1 MKLTINGT
9 ATVAKYVVSTVVG
22 IGTTKIVRTIINNNI
37 EPETTKDQIT
47 VTTASVVIG
56 MMAADATKS
65 YTDSMIDQ
73 VTDAIHTFREHR
85 NAGPIIEED

>member
-9 ATVAKYVVSTVVG
+9 ATVVKYVASAIVG
-22 IGTTKIVRTIINNNI
+22 LGTTKIVRTIIDNNI
-37 EPETTKDQIT
+37 EPETTKDQVT
-47 VTTASVVIG
+47 VGAASIVVG

>member
-56 MMAADATKS
+56 MMAADASKE
-65 YTDSMIDQ
+65 YTNAFIDQ
-73 VTDAIHTFREHR
+73 TTELIHNFSGLR